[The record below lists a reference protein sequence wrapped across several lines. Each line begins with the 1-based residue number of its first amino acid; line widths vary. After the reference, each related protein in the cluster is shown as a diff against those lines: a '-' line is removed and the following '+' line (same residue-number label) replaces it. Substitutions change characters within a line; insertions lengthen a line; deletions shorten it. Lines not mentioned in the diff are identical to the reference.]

1 MALPY
6 TAGWTRLTSSAVV
19 GDSGLPVCIQGYILE
34 SGATASTTT
43 YIMNGTGASSPPAI
57 RLGGGVANAASVPGT
72 IGQFPTTLASGA
84 YVSFDSNT
92 SAVTIFWFKP

>member
-6 TAGWTRLTSSAVV
+6 TAGWSRLTSSGVV

-43 YIMNGTGASSPPAI
+43 YIFNGTSSLGTPAI
-57 RLGGGVANAASVPGT
+57 RLGGAVASAASVPGT
-72 IGQFPTTLASGA
+72 TGQFPTTLAAGG

-92 SAVTIFWFKP
+92 SAVTVFWFKP